1 MGTLL
6 CCGVLSRGRG
16 RGRGVLFYVSDE
28 TFLGDT
34 VRSQPFAR
42 NRRGC
47 CVRACVCENIAF
59 TFSGLPYFSHRRYFL
74 DTNYIYMLGSCM
86 NIQAGIQ
93 KMNFQPVLSRYH
105 RVYLPS

>member
-47 CVRACVCENIAF
+47 CVRACV
-59 TFSGLPYFSHRRYFL
+59 
-74 DTNYIYMLGSCM
+74 
-86 NIQAGIQ
+86 
-93 KMNFQPVLSRYH
+93 
-105 RVYLPS
+105 